1 MQQLSEISVPN
12 IFLYVA
18 DAVRWDALPD
28 RLSTNGLTVKTLA
41 SSIHTACSFPSIT
54 TGLHPPQHGIW
65 DFSYRLNEDIPSL
78 LHLDGYSSSYANTLD
93 ELPGNNPQSQ
103 SILDKILRTTE
114 ESFETIETIEPP
126 FVFLERGP
134 GGHAPYGNYPGNGQ
148 EYFQNRGASKAE
160 LYQREYNDSIESDVS
175 HFESQVKILSERDL
189 LEDTLIIYTSD
200 HGELLGERGSLGHN
214 DPIHP
219 KHVYVPTVMMH
230 PSIENEDLDG
240 LLRHIDLFPT
250 ILSILG
256 GNVRGLPG
264 NDLKREEL
272 ADHGA
277 SYYRRSVAPNLPII
291 SGHLDYESVW
301 DSNGGY
307 VVPKNGRMNRV
318 AILCGKLFKSPKR
331 EYMRH
336 HLSSVISFY
345 LSGEQKYGDPNMSRN
360 KAIEILEEI
369 SNLPQSLPE
378 QSALDDSAKDRL
390 RELGYLET

>member
-1 MQQLSEISVPN
+1 MQQLSEISVSN
-12 IFLYVA
+12 IFIYVA
-18 DAVRWDALPD
+18 DAVRWDALPN
-28 RLSTNGLTVKTLA
+28 RLSTQGLTVKTLA

-65 DFSYRLNEDIPSL
+65 DFSYRLDEDTPTL
-78 LHLDGYSSSYANTLD
+78 LHLDGYSSSYSNTLD
-93 ELPGNNPQSQ
+93 ELSDNKPQSE
-103 SILDKILRTTE
+103 SILNKILRTTE
-114 ESFETIETIEPP
+114 ESYKTLGTIDPP
-126 FVFLERGP
+126 FIFLERGP
-134 GGHAPYGNYPGNGQ
+134 GGHSPYGDYDGNGW
-148 EYFQNRGASKAE
+148 EYFQNRGASKPE
-160 LYQREYNDSIESDVS
+160 LYQREYKNGIESDIS
-175 HFESQVKILSERDL
+175 HFERQVKILSERNL
-189 LEDTLIIYTSD
+189 LKDTLIIYTSD

-230 PSIENEDLDG
+230 PSIENEDLEG

-250 ILSILG
+250 VLSILG
-256 GNVRGLPG
+256 DNIRGLPG

-272 ADHGA
+272 ANHGA
-277 SYYRRSVAPNLPII
+277 SYYRRSVAPDLPII
-291 SGHLDYESVW
+291 SGYLDYESVW

-307 VVPKNGRMNRV
+307 VFPRNGRINRG

-336 HLSSVISFY
+336 HLSSVVSLY
-345 LSGEQKYGDPNMSRN
+345 LSGAQEYGDPNMSRN
-360 KAIEILEEI
+360 EATEILKEI

-390 RELGYLET
+390 KELGYLET